1 MKLEQRGAIA
11 QLGERLVCNQK
22 VTGSI
27 PVGSTIPLLSR
38 QRRCNPLPPHDGMP
52 LRQGHPVMRRR
63 PARRLLFNN
72 PEMFF
77 DLTLSFQA
85 KSFYLKL
92 KFENVAFA

>member
-1 MKLEQRGAIA
+1 
-11 QLGERLVCNQK
+11 
-22 VTGSI
+22 
-27 PVGSTIPLLSR
+27 
-38 QRRCNPLPPHDGMP
+38 MP
-52 LRQGHPVMRRR
+52 LSQGHPVMRRR
-63 PARRLLFNN
+63 QARRSLFNN

>member
-1 MKLEQRGAIA
+1 MAL
-11 QLGERLVCNQK
+11 
-22 VTGSI
+22 T
-27 PVGSTIPLLSR
+27 
-38 QRRCNPLPPHDGMP
+38 
-52 LRQGHPVMRRR
+52 QGHPVMRRR

>member
-1 MKLEQRGAIA
+1 
-11 QLGERLVCNQK
+11 
-22 VTGSI
+22 
-27 PVGSTIPLLSR
+27 
-38 QRRCNPLPPHDGMP
+38 
-52 LRQGHPVMRRR
+52 MRRR

-72 PEMFF
+72 SEMFF